1 MSFKINYKQSFFGS
15 FQFLSSSFESLV
27 KDLDNADFNHL
38 VEEFD
43 SNVLGL
49 VKEKGFYAYEYM
61 RGFEK
66 FKEQLSKKENFYSL
80 TGKKIVIKS
89 MGMFLRYGINLKWRK
104 WKIIPTCT

>member
-49 VKEKGFYAYEYM
+49 VKEKGFYAYEYAYEYM

-89 MGMFLRYGINLKWRK
+89 MGMFLRYGINLK
-104 WKIIPTCT
+104 